1 MDITLDDDRFCSF
14 VDRHFA
20 GLATAAAS
28 VCGSDDPDCL
38 TASVLHDLYSS
49 SSELEEILDACG
61 AGRNRRWYPLRRLAA
76 TIKLFSQVGFKL
88 EHMLR
93 FLPAYRLPA
102 LEHDFVAATRE
113 ARGRIC
119 SILRRSL
126 AALLAA
132 AGDLGLGTP
141 AGPVPPPA
149 AEEVPAGRLP
159 ADRSSP
165 KLASPEATVARVATA
180 FLNLAEDGKFIHV
193 THDSKPDRFAD
204 WIPEPI
210 SEAHLRAV
218 EQGFHNLQSLYD
230 THISDTNVESL
241 DPDLPVLR
249 GHISVIFHLLETAT
263 ALAHYC
269 ERHILSFVR
278 PRETAAVPP
287 DPAPDAPIV
296 DPVEVLGVLM
306 GYSLAFASRYMV
318 AARSLCHEMLRRY
331 AIQGHITVPVPR
343 YRGFHVRP
351 STLVA
356 RIVVHY
362 GSQVTMKL
370 ESEAYNA
377 GFTLDLFRA
386 NEKITAVKRR
396 LLAREVYACLPG
408 GTAGRPAGAHPGP
421 TAGHTP
427 GGPTRAHADDPAAV
441 SAMAATQ
448 PDPAALVRD
457 VAHELFTR
465 NKLVLYERNLAVEA
479 IAPHDDEALPE
490 FVLRALTQLLSTGKI
505 DMEMDVTVTFVGDR
519 RVLEDIKLL
528 AENGYGEDDFGN
540 NLPLPEEL
548 AYLRK

>member
-1 MDITLDDDRFCSF
+1 MDITLDDDRFHSF

-28 VCGSDDPDCL
+28 VCASDDPDCL
-38 TASVLHDLYSS
+38 TASVLHDLYSC

-61 AGRNRRWYPLRRLAA
+61 AGRNLRWYPLRRLAA
-76 TIKLFSQVGFKL
+76 TIKLFAQVGFKL

-102 LEHDFVAATRE
+102 LEHDFVSATQE

-119 SILRRSL
+119 SILHRSL
-126 AALLAA
+126 EALLAA
-132 AGDLGLGTP
+132 ARDLRLATP

-159 ADRSSP
+159 ADRTSH

-180 FLNLAEDGKFIHV
+180 FLNLAEDGKFIHI
-193 THDSKPDRFAD
+193 THGGEPDRYAD

-210 SEAHLRAV
+210 SEAHLRAM

-269 ERHILSFVR
+269 ERHILSFAR
-278 PRETAAVPP
+278 PRESAAEPAAPVP
-287 DPAPDAPIV
+287 DGPIV

-306 GYSLAFASRYMV
+306 GYSLAFASRYMM

-370 ESEAYNA
+370 ESEEYNA

-408 GTAGRPAGAHPGP
+408 GMAGRAAGHATAG
-421 TAGHTP
+421 
-427 GGPTRAHADDPAAV
+427 
-441 SAMAATQ
+441 Q
-448 PDPAALVRD
+448 PDPPAAIGAESAVPAGKPDPASLVRD
-457 VAHELFTR
+457 IAHELFTR

-479 IAPHDDEALPE
+479 IALHDDEGLPE
-490 FVLRALTQLLSTGKI
+490 FVVRALTQLLSTGKI